1 MRDILI
7 ATENSLKLLRINQRA
22 AATANANAADAAGQR
37 TNILSLCLSLSPSF
51 IVFTHKREWKWKSD
65 LTMTPYFSHHNE
77 GQLITCILLNLS
89 INTREKL
96 QINCT
101 CGDCCP
107 DWHLL

>member
-51 IVFTHKREWKWKSD
+51 IVFTHKRE
-65 LTMTPYFSHHNE
+65 
-77 GQLITCILLNLS
+77 
-89 INTREKL
+89 
-96 QINCT
+96 
-101 CGDCCP
+101 
-107 DWHLL
+107 